1 MAGSDFESLDLRTAG
16 GLIQDT
22 SWRRAETG
30 DQTAVKPLSGPCMK
44 EYE

>member
-16 GLIQDT
+16 RLIQDT
-22 SWRRAETG
+22 SWRREAG
-30 DQTAVKPLSGPCMK
+30 DQTAVKPLSSPCMK

>member
-16 GLIQDT
+16 GLIQDM
-22 SWRRAETG
+22 SWRRETG
-30 DQTAVKPLSGPCMK
+30 DQTAVTPLSGPCMK